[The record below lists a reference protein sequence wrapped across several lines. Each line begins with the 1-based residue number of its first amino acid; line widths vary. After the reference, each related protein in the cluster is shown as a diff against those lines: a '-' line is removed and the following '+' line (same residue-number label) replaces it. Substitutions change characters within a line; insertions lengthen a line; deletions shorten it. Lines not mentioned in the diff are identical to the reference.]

1 MTAKNTIKHT
11 RKNNFHKAISKKNKC
26 QKIWG
31 DSDSFLGGVLGKYIK
46 GKIHDGKHDEKVY
59 SERYDKKKYKMS
71 DRKRDESAFDKLRE
85 YADVY
90 EYGTSDDPD

>member
-31 DSDSFLGGVLGKYIK
+31 DSDTFLDGILGKYAK
-46 GKIHDGKHDEKVY
+46 GKIHVHEDHRKTNSDWYGKKN
-59 SERYDKKKYKMS
+59 YKTS

-90 EYGTSDDPD
+90 EYGTSDDSE